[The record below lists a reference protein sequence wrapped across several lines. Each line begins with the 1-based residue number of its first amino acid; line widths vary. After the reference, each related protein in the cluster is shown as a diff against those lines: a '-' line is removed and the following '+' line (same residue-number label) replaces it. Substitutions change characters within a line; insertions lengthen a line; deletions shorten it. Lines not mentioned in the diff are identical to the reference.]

1 MRHSLRPLA
10 LLSAAPLA
18 IALPIAL
25 VAMPTPIM
33 AQGLQMV
40 QPLNTDAD
48 KLGVVMRRLAT
59 APNDADALVT
69 AGELS
74 LKLDDLRAAAAFFA
88 RAEKA
93 DPRNAR
99 VKAGMASI
107 LVRSERPGE
116 ALRYFAQAQSLGLDP
131 GSFAGD
137 RALAYDLIGEQDRA
151 QRDYRLA
158 LSRGGDDET
167 LRRYALSLGI
177 SGNQPLAL
185 QQIDTLVRRQ
195 DRGAWR
201 ARAFILAMTGDQA
214 GATKIATTMMPGAL
228 GSGLQPFFE
237 RLPTLPAADR
247 AFAVHFGEVRPT
259 PERLADARMVPPLPA
274 LGRDPTAPMMAAT
287 TPVAPVRTAAIDP
300 KRNRGRTRDDRR
312 AQRGTSAPAQTAP
325 VQMAATTAGVPGRVP
340 LAASTVTTVASPMQ
354 MVQSLPTA
362 TARVEAVQP
371 GVTATPAASPSSP
384 VPGGRPLGP
393 GFAGQAGSSVAAS
406 GAATRPQADGTLAA
420 STVAQLAA
428 IPVRPETPQ
437 QTMGADTRP
446 GFASTGPVASGM
458 SVSRATTPSQPNA
471 TSLANMAAMTPASAS
486 GPQSASP
493 AVAAQSTAPATGPE
507 AMPPA
512 TRGDDAILARI
523 VAGLSMP
530 MADLT
535 IDPNAATS
543 APPVAAAVTTPTRVA
558 TRTAPVRT
566 SPARTVTPRTT
577 AAVTDD
583 PPAPARSTRATR
595 AKLPAAMPAEPV
607 EAVAVTPRLSRRQA
621 ARAAAAAARENAEAD
636 ALAEAEAA
644 PKTSVKKSAKAL
656 AAEKKLL
663 ADKKAAADKKVLA
676 DKAAAEEKKL
686 AKADPERIWVQVAG
700 GANANDL
707 PKAWS
712 SVQAKAAALKGRPA
726 YATPLRATNRVVTG
740 PFKTEAE
747 ARTFVNT
754 LAKQGVSAFTFTS
767 DKGQKLTKLPTK

>member
-1 MRHSLRPLA
+1 MRHSLRPSA
-10 LLSAAPLA
+10 LLCAAPLA
-18 IALPIAL
+18 TTLAIIL
-25 VAMPTPIM
+25 VAIAPPVA
-33 AQGLQMV
+33 AQAMQMV

-48 KLGVVMRRLAT
+48 KLGTVMRRLAT
-59 APNDADALVT
+59 APNDVDALVT

-88 RAEKA
+88 RAERA

-99 VKAGMASI
+99 MKAGMASI

-116 ALRYFAQAQSLGLDP
+116 ALRYFAQAESLGLNP
-131 GSFAGD
+131 GVFAGD

-237 RLPTLPAADR
+237 RLPTLSAVDR

-259 PERLADARMVPPLPA
+259 PERLADARMVPALPA
-274 LGRDPTAPMMAAT
+274 LGRDPSAPMMAAT
-287 TPVAPVRTAAIDP
+287 TTVAPVRTAATDQA
-300 KRNRGRTRDDRR
+300 RGRGRTRDDRR
-312 AQRGTSAPAQTAP
+312 VQRTVPPTQL
-325 VQMAATTAGVPGRVP
+325 AATTGVPGRVP
-340 LAASTVTTVASPMQ
+340 LASSSVTTVASPMQ
-354 MVQSLPTA
+354 MVQSRPTTTPAPVAAALAAAARPGWTILPTTQLPA
-362 TARVEAVQP
+362 P
-371 GVTATPAASPSSP
+371 VTA
-384 VPGGRPLGP
+384 GRPLGP
-393 GFAGQAGSSVAAS
+393 GFAGQSGTTQSLAS
-406 GAATRPQADGTLAA
+406 GGAAMRPQADGTLSA

-428 IPVRPETPQ
+428 IPVRPAATTPQ
-437 QTMGADTRP
+437 ATAPAADTRP
-446 GFASTGPVASGM
+446 GFASVASAAPMPGT
-458 SVSRATTPSQPNA
+458 AAPTTVAGTNPTA
-471 TSLANMAAMTPASAS
+471 IANMAAMTPAPTAVA
-486 GPQSASP
+486 QTASP
-493 AVAAQSTAPATGPE
+493 APATSTVV
-507 AMPPA
+507 PPP
-512 TRGDDAILARI
+512 RGDDAILARI

-535 IDPNAATS
+535 IDPNAATAS
-543 APPVAAAVTTPTRVA
+543 PVPVVTPPVQVAAKPVA
-558 TRTAPVRT
+558 VRT
-566 SPARTVTPRTT
+566 PPSRAK
-577 AAVTDD
+577 
-583 PPAPARSTRATR
+583 PAPAVEDVPATTRATR
-595 AKLPAAMPAEPV
+595 ATRGKAAATELAATTPTT
-607 EAVAVTPRLSRRQA
+607 TPRLTRRQA
-621 ARAAAAAARENAEAD
+621 ARAAEAAARENAEAD
-636 ALAEAEAA
+636 ALAEADAA
-644 PKTSVKKSAKAL
+644 PKTQGKKTAKAL

-663 ADKKAAADKKVLA
+663 ADKKAAADKKALA
-676 DKAAAEEKKL
+676 DKKAAEDKKL

-700 GANANDL
+700 GANASDL

-712 SVQAKAAALKGRPA
+712 SVQGKAAALKGRPA

-747 ARTFVNT
+747 ARAFVNT